1 MLWLDATDIH
11 VQCHISG
18 KLTSGSSISAS
29 RSDSRKVPNNIS
41 CTIRMTWRHSA
52 KFEHQV
58 YFKKSM
64 VPCSKEKKKD
74 KNKKTKIKQKT
85 QQNQVK
91 RIRMI

>member
-11 VQCHISG
+11 AQCLISG

-41 CTIRMTWRHSA
+41 CTIQMKWRHSA

-64 VPCSKEKKKD
+64 VPCSSKEKKKD
-74 KNKKTKIKQKT
+74 KIKNKNKAKNTTKPSET
-85 QQNQVK
+85 N
-91 RIRMI
+91 

>member
-11 VQCHISG
+11 AQCLISG

-64 VPCSKEKKKD
+64 VPCSKEKKT
-74 KNKKTKIKQKT
+74 KNKNKAKNTTKPSEM
-85 QQNQVK
+85 N
-91 RIRMI
+91 